1 MVKEENAMFDGFV
14 KTACCS
20 PKIVLADCIGNGSKI
35 YDTIEEMAKENVSL
49 VVFPELSLTGYTCE
63 DLFLQSVLL
72 KEAEKVLKHIIK
84 RTKDFD
90 IVSIIGLPVSVDD
103 KLYNCAAVVCHGKLL
118 GLIPKINIPNYSEF
132 YEVRHFTS
140 GEDVT
145 AREISFAD
153 QQTMFGRN
161 IIFKSN
167 IFSFGIE
174 ICEDL
179 WVADTPS
186 SELAKAGAQII
197 CNLSASDEVIG
208 KSEYRKT
215 LVMAKSGSAFCGYLY
230 CNAGIG
236 ESTTDKVFSGHS
248 MIAENGSLLA
258 ESELFSNESLIAD
271 IDIQKIQYERRKT
284 NSFAKSKETFY
295 EVSFELPIV
304 PLELSNKYY
313 PYPFVPKKKDV
324 LDGRCKDILNIQSV
338 GLATRLSAIG
348 SSCKAVVGL
357 SGGLDSTLSLI
368 VIAHAFDKLG
378 RNHSDIKAITMPCFG
393 TTDRTYN
400 NACKLAKSYG
410 AELIEIPIQESV
422 KQHFKDIGH
431 NEDVHDV
438 TYENCQ
444 ARERTQVLMDYANS
458 IGGIVVGT
466 GDLSELALGWATY
479 NADHMSMYNV
489 NCSIPKTLVRYIVE
503 YEANNSEGELSETLR
518 DILDTPVSPELLPPT
533 GNGKISQK
541 TEEIVGPY
549 ELHDFFL
556 YYMLR
561 FGFEPKKIFR
571 LALNAFDG
579 VYDEKTI
586 LKWEEI
592 FYKRFFTQQF
602 KRSCL
607 PDGPKVGTVTLSP
620 RGDWRMPSDA
630 NGKIWFKKIEEL
642 KQIIK

>member
-1 MVKEENAMFDGFV
+1 MVKEEAALFDSFV

-20 PKIVLADCIGNGSKI
+20 PKLTLADCVGNGANI
-35 YDTIEEMAKENVSL
+35 YNSICSMAEKKVSL
-49 VVFPELSLTGYTCE
+49 VVFPELSITGYTCE

-72 KEAEKVLKHIIK
+72 NESEKVLKHIIEL
-84 RTKDFD
+84 TKELD
-90 IVSIIGLPVSVDD
+90 IVSVIGLPVSVDD
-103 KLYNCAAVVCHGKLL
+103 KLYNCAAVVFHGKLL
-118 GLIPKINIPNYSEF
+118 GLVPKINIPNYSEF

-140 GEDVT
+140 GANAM
-145 AREISFAD
+145 AREISFAG

-248 MIAENGSLLA
+248 MIAENGNLIT

-284 NSFAKSKETFY
+284 NSFVKSEKEFY
-295 EVSFELPIV
+295 EVNFELPVV

-324 LDGRCKDILNIQSV
+324 LDNRCKDILNIQSV

-378 RNHSDIKAITMPCFG
+378 RDQSDIKAITMPCFG

-410 AELIEIPIQESV
+410 AELIEVPIQESV
-422 KQHFKDIGH
+422 RQHFKDIGH
-431 NEDVHDV
+431 NEDIHDV

-503 YEANNSEGELSETLR
+503 YEANNSEGELSETLK

-571 LALNAFDG
+571 LACNAFDSI
-579 VYDEKTI
+579 YDEKTI

-630 NGKIWFKKIEEL
+630 NGKIWFKQIEEL
-642 KQIIK
+642 KEIIN